1 MSPIVKFVKCVLLL
15 GLLSVF
21 MALNDVCLT
30 SSITAVG
37 TPSTSTCVLLL
48 WLLSVFMA
56 LNDVCLTSSTTAPAV
71 PPVLAFCVPSYWQ
84 VVKCIHSS

>member
-37 TPSTSTCVLLL
+37 PLG
-48 WLLSVFMA
+48 
-56 LNDVCLTSSTTAPAV
+56 PP
-71 PPVLAFCVPSYWQ
+71 PPVPASY
-84 VVKCIHSS
+84 CYGC